1 MNKVLITGASGFI
14 GSHTAKEF
22 KKAGWHVIGLDRE
35 ITIPESTLF
44 FDYFIKDDYVNMAA
58 FVAATE
64 KVDAIIHIAATS
76 LVGPSILNPS
86 EYYSNNVSKTNQMLH
101 DLHKNGWNKTIVFSS
116 SASVYGNNDIKFD
129 QPLLETDE
137 KNPVSPYGRTKLMC
151 EQIIQDH
158 CYAYGFKGIALRYF
172 NASGCDV
179 DGRLGNKVNDS
190 HLIPQIIES
199 IITNKTF
206 TVFGSDFNTPDGT
219 CLRDYLNVNDIAN
232 AHLEAVRLA
241 ETLDS
246 NTFNVYNLGTGSGY
260 TNLEI
265 VKAVERFTGNNV
277 KLIKGP
283 RREGDPDARVA
294 DPTKFI
300 NATAWRPT
308 NSSLEQIVTTTYNWM
323 KKLNYSINE

>member
-1 MNKVLITGASGFI
+1 ML
-14 GSHTAKEF
+14 
-22 KKAGWHVIGLDRE
+22 
-35 ITIPESTLF
+35 
-44 FDYFIKDDYVNMAA
+44 
-58 FVAATE
+58 
-64 KVDAIIHIAATS
+64 IAAN
-76 LVGPSILNPS
+76 IAR
-86 EYYSNNVSKTNQMLH
+86 
-101 DLHKNGWNKTIVFSS
+101 F
-116 SASVYGNNDIKFD
+116 